1 MSRDDQTR
9 FSNLVLPHLTDCFAL
24 ARWLTGNATD
34 AEDVVQEACL
44 RAYKAINGYAGGNSR
59 AWILTIVRNT
69 AYTWL
74 RNNRPGELVMVDDLE
89 AAAND
94 SAAQSLGSEECR
106 AATPETSLIA
116 KADATRLKNAIAA
129 LPAEFRETLV
139 LREVHGLDYR
149 EIAAVTG
156 KPVGTVMSRLARA
169 RQRLISEL
177 GTESHD

>member
-1 MSRDDQTR
+1 MSRDDQIR
-9 FSNLVLPHLTDCFAL
+9 FSNLVLPHLADCFAL
-24 ARWLTGNATD
+24 ARWLTGNGTD

-44 RAYKAINGYAGGNSR
+44 RAFRAINGYAGGNSR

-74 RNNRPGELVMVDDLE
+74 RNNRPAELVMVDDLE
-89 AAAND
+89 SLANA
-94 SAAQSLGSEECR
+94 SAAPISEGDGPN
-106 AATPETSLIA
+106 AATPEASLIA
-116 KADATRLKNAIAA
+116 KADAMRLKDAIAA

-169 RQRLISEL
+169 RRRLISEL
-177 GTESHD
+177 GTDKS

>member
-1 MSRDDQTR
+1 MSRDDQIR

-44 RAYKAINGYAGGNSR
+44 RAYGAINSYAGGNSR

-74 RNNRPGELVMVDDLE
+74 RNNRPAELVMVDDLE
-89 AAAND
+89 LAANSSAAATPGAD
-94 SAAQSLGSEECR
+94 GPG
-106 AATPETSLIA
+106 AATPEASLIA
-116 KADATRLKNAIAA
+116 KADASRLKDAIAA
-129 LPAEFRETLV
+129 LPTEFRETLV

-169 RQRLISEL
+169 RHRLISEL
-177 GTESHD
+177 GTERS

>member
-1 MSRDDQTR
+1 MGDPTGISMSRDDQTR

-24 ARWLTGNATD
+24 ARWLTGSATD

-74 RNNRPGELVMVDDLE
+74 RNNRPAELVMVDDLE

-94 SAAQSLGSEECR
+94 SAHCYAGNF
-106 AATPETSLIA
+106 I
-116 KADATRLKNAIAA
+116 D
-129 LPAEFRETLV
+129 
-139 LREVHGLDYR
+139 
-149 EIAAVTG
+149 
-156 KPVGTVMSRLARA
+156 
-169 RQRLISEL
+169 RQ
-177 GTESHD
+177 G

>member
-9 FSNLVLPHLTDCFAL
+9 FSTLVLPHLADCYAL
-24 ARWLTGNATD
+24 ARWLTGNGTD

-44 RAYKAINGYAGGNSR
+44 RAFRAVDGYGGGNAR

-74 RNNRPGELVMVDDLE
+74 RNNRPAELVMVDDLE
-89 AAAND
+89 LAAND
-94 SAAQSLGSEECR
+94 SAAATPGGGGSSE
-106 AATPETSLIA
+106 ATPEASLIA
-116 KADATRLKNAIAA
+116 KADAARLKDAIAA

-169 RQRLISEL
+169 RRRLSSEL
-177 GTESHD
+177 GTKDS

>member
-9 FSNLVLPHLTDCFAL
+9 FSNLVMPHLTDCYAL
-24 ARWLTGNATD
+24 ARWLTGSATD

-74 RNNRPGELVMVDDLE
+74 RNNRPAELVMVDDLE

-94 SAAQSLGSEECR
+94 GAHSMGGDECSV
-106 AATPETSLIA
+106 ATPETSLIA

-129 LPAEFRETLV
+129 LPADFRETLV

-177 GTESHD
+177 GTEN

>member
-24 ARWLTGNATD
+24 ARWLTGSATD

-44 RAYKAINGYAGGNSR
+44 RAYKAINTCAGGNSR
-59 AWILTIVRNT
+59 PWILTIVRNT

-74 RNNRPGELVMVDDLE
+74 RNNRPAELVTVDDLE

-94 SAAQSLGSEECR
+94 SAALASDEGS

-116 KADATRLKNAIAA
+116 KADATRLKNAISA

-169 RQRLISEL
+169 RQRLIAEL
-177 GTESHD
+177 GTEGS